1 VPTRKQRRRR
11 RKSFRHDY
19 EYVLVDDD
27 GNEVEPEPEDVAPT
41 KAGAKTTDKAKNA
54 TTKGSTAKGRAGAR
68 TTTRTGRVIQPPS
81 WRRVGRRGLI
91 FAPLMFVAISILGHG
106 QPLGFYAIQTLVL
119 LAFFLPFNYVMDTM
133 AYRLY
138 LKRTGAVPEKS
149 EAKRADA
156 KRQSV
161 PRSPR

>member
-1 VPTRKQRRRR
+1 MPTRKQRRRR

-19 EYVLVDDD
+19 EYVLVDED
-27 GNEVEPEPEDVAPT
+27 GNEVEPESEDAAPT
-41 KAGAKTTDKAKNA
+41 KTAAKAADKDAKKA
-54 TTKGSTAKGRAGAR
+54 PAKGSAAKGRANAPM
-68 TTTRTGRVIQPPS
+68 TRTGRVIQPPS

-106 QPLGFYAIQTLVL
+106 QPLGFYALQTLVL
-119 LAFFLPFNYVMDTM
+119 LAFFLPFNYVMDTV

-138 LKRTGAVPEKS
+138 LKRTGAVAEKS
-149 EAKRADA
+149 EAKRAGT
-156 KRQSV
+156 KRQSA